1 MGLISLVILVLATL
15 CVNTTLIA
23 IVGERAKEFALQ
35 KSLGAKKSDII
46 HQISTEIFIIAS
58 GAIITGLCLGYLL
71 AQVLGLMVFKSYID
85 MRLPVLPI
93 TIVLSLLVAFVAVII
108 PTRRALNINMA
119 NVLKGE

>member
-1 MGLISLVILVLATL
+1 M
-15 CVNTTLIA
+15 N
-23 IVGERAKEFALQ
+23 
-35 KSLGAKKSDII
+35 II

-108 PTRRALNINMA
+108 PTRRALNINVA